1 MKKILFFALLLAC
14 HSIWAEKPV
23 SSRSSSERDYAIM
36 TAAPFKGDVRL
47 GEKRLDKF
55 LQHLDSHRRALLDQT
70 PYVAIQVRALTAG
83 DIPWL
88 VNRLFHGSARS
99 MDYYNDL
106 DDARSVPVEYLL
118 IFDSRTHKMVNE
130 DGVFITDTPP
140 RYSIA
145 LFGAAHAIYA
155 GTVPGW

>member
-1 MKKILFFALLLAC
+1 MKTILFCALLLA
-14 HSIWAEKPV
+14 SPSVRADKPAPAQ
-23 SSRSSSERDYAIM
+23 SPAGRDYAIM
-36 TAAPFKGDVRL
+36 TAPTFKAEIAL

-55 LQHLDSHRRALLDQT
+55 LRRLDSHRRALLDQT

-83 DIPWL
+83 DVPWL
-88 VNRLFHGSARS
+88 VNRFYHGSARS

-118 IFDSRTHKMVNE
+118 IFDSRTRKMVNE
-130 DGVFITDTPP
+130 DGVLITDTPP
-140 RYSIA
+140 RYSVA
-145 LFGAAHAIYA
+145 RFGSLHAIYA